1 MQETDEKQQETNP
14 ASQSP
19 SEQDLAQESQAAG
32 AQTAENTEA
41 AAETAGAQAAQ
52 DPCAE
57 RLKQEQ
63 EKLLRVYA
71 DFENIKKRLEREKFQ
86 AIEYANEAFA
96 RDLLDVVDTLDL
108 ALSSGD
114 GSVEKLKEGVE
125 LIRANLVKTFAKHGV
140 EEIKTDAA
148 FDPNFH
154 EAVMQVA
161 SPEHENGQIVSVLKK
176 GYLCKTR
183 VIRPSMVSICKKD
196 EDK

>member
-32 AQTAENTEA
+32 AETAENTEA
-41 AAETAGAQAAQ
+41 VGPQATQ